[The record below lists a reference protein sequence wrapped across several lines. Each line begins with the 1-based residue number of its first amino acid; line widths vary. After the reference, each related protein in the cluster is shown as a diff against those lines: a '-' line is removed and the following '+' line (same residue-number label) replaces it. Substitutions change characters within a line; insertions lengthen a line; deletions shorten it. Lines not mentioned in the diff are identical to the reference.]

1 MSPGQR
7 YGSVHCAAA
16 TNRLRI
22 AIMEPIIM
30 TLMGGT
36 TLMLLGQVWSFVDH
50 QLTQWKGRI
59 G

>member
-1 MSPGQR
+1 
-7 YGSVHCAAA
+7 
-16 TNRLRI
+16 
-22 AIMEPIIM
+22 MEPIIM

-36 TLMLLGQVWSFVDH
+36 MLMLLGQVWSFVDH

>member
-1 MSPGQR
+1 
-7 YGSVHCAAA
+7 
-16 TNRLRI
+16 
-22 AIMEPIIM
+22 MEPIIM